1 MIVGY
6 KGPEQNSYRIC
17 RRHLLLAANIQR
29 KKITNIIFC
38 IPEQLT
44 YAFEE
49 SEKKMLSFTV
59 LLFIRDRK
67 LTQTGLKEFV
77 AYVTK
82 SIKIIHSFWHNLIL
96 DIVFSELIT

>member
-1 MIVGY
+1 M
-6 KGPEQNSYRIC
+6 
-17 RRHLLLAANIQR
+17 
-29 KKITNIIFC
+29 IFC

-59 LLFIRDRK
+59 VLFIRDRK
-67 LTQTGLKEFV
+67 LTQSDLKEFV

-82 SIKIIHSFWHNLIL
+82 SIKIIHSLWHNLIFSIL
-96 DIVFSELIT
+96 FSELIT